1 MYGKSMKISGF
12 KSGKYLSQTGYKSFL
27 PAKINSE
34 WQIDQPKLQTILE
47 EAHLRLGELNAYSR
61 HVPDMDTFIRMHIIK
76 EATNSSR
83 IEGTQTEID
92 EAVGHERMINSEKR
106 EDWHEVQNYIEA
118 MNYAIT
124 TLQKLPL
131 STRLLR
137 ETHKILMKGVR
148 GQNKMPGNFRKSQNW
163 IGGATLTDAV
173 YIPPHH
179 DDISDLMSD
188 LENFLHNQ
196 SIHVPHLIRI
206 AIAHYQFETIHPFL
220 DGNGRIGRLLITLYL
235 VSHKIL
241 EQPLLYLSSFFE
253 KNRILYYDNLNRIRT
268 HNDLTQWL
276 NFFLTAVNETA
287 LNAIETLKKISVLND
302 EIIDTISNL
311 GKRVPMAKRLLQY
324 LYKYPKITSQEIVK
338 ELAITKPTANAI
350 IKEFLGLELLK
361 ETTGFKRN
369 RIFVFEKYLSLFRD

>member
-1 MYGKSMKISGF
+1 MKISEF
-12 KSGKYLSQTGYKSFL
+12 KSGKYITQTEYKSFM
-27 PAKINSE
+27 PAKINCE
-34 WQIDQPKLQTILE
+34 WQVDQPELQTILE
-47 EAHLRLGELNAYSR
+47 EAHLKLGELNAYSR

-118 MNYAIT
+118 MNYAII

-148 GQNKMPGNFRKSQNW
+148 GQHKMPRNFRKSQNW
-163 IGGATLTDAV
+163 IGGATLIDAV

-179 DDISDLMSD
+179 DDISGLMSD
-188 LENFLHNQ
+188 LEKFLHNQ

-206 AIAHYQFETIHPFL
+206 AIAHYQFEAIHPFL

-253 KNRILYYDNLNRIRT
+253 KNRNLYYDNLNRIRT

-276 NFFLTAVNETA
+276 KFFLTAVNETA
-287 LNAIETLKKISVLND
+287 LNAIETLKKIAVLND

-324 LYKYPKITSQEIVK
+324 LYKYPKITSQDIVK

-350 IKEFLGLELLK
+350 IKGFLGLELLK